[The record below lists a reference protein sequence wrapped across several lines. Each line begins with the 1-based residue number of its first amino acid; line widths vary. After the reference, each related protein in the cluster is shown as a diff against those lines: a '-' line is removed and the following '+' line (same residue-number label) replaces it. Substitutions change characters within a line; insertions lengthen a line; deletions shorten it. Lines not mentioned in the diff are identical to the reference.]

1 MRHPVQVN
9 AEHTAF
15 QARQILLHVEI
26 FLMQHHRR
34 QVVNACAEAVALEVF
49 AQRGES
55 QRIHLENGG
64 RRHHVGHG
72 TVHNRALA
80 KIVRRGRVYESEV

>member
-9 AEHTAF
+9 TEHTTF
-15 QARQILLHVEI
+15 QARQILLYVEV
-26 FLMQHHRR
+26 FLVQHHRR
-34 QVVNACAEAVALEVF
+34 QVVNTRAEAVAFEVL

-55 QRIHLENGG
+55 QRVHFENRC
-64 RRHHVGHG
+64 RRHHVRHG
-72 TVHNRALA
+72 AVHNRALA